1 MKKLIPLLFILVAPL
16 AAAQTQQAVPEDHRQ
31 LVTMPA
37 PAQAAQRAD
46 MLDHLAALNEIL
58 GYAAEGKWQDAAET
72 AEKRLGES
80 SMGKYRMA
88 LRGQGPGRFMPDA
101 MRQLGWNMH
110 GSASRFAKIAK
121 EGDTAKSL
129 AALQEVMAS
138 CVACHLSYRTR

>member
-1 MKKLIPLLFILVAPL
+1 MNKLITLLFAL
-16 AAAQTQQAVPEDHRQ
+16 AAPHAFAQPQQTVPEDHRQ
-31 LVTMPA
+31 LVTLPA

-72 AEKRLGES
+72 AEKRMGES
-80 SMGKYRMA
+80 TMGKYRMA

-110 GSASRFAKIAK
+110 ATATRFAKTAK
-121 EGDTAKSL
+121 EGDSAKSL
-129 AALQEVMAS
+129 AALQQLTAS
-138 CVACHLSYRTR
+138 CVACHMSYRTR